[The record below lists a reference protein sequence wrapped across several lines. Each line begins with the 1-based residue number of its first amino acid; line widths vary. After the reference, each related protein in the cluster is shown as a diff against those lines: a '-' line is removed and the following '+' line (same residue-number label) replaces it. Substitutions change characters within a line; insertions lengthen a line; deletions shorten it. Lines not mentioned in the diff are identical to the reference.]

1 MIRRSGCKLPEGVDS
16 VDERIRTLLDAG
28 DVDIAATELLRG
40 HGPEILRY
48 FHSLLRD
55 EDAAGDAFAMF
66 SERVWRG
73 LSAFKGESSLLTW
86 CYSVAWNVATRQFR
100 DPYRR
105 RRRALESTAY
115 AHLVE
120 EVRTTTLPHLRTE
133 VKAGMARLRE
143 SLDPE
148 DRTLLYLRIDRE
160 MSWKGVAQVL
170 AADGRVREEQALR
183 KRFERI
189 KERLRR
195 IAKQEGL
202 LGT

>member
-1 MIRRSGCKLPEGVDS
+1 
-16 VDERIRTLLDAG
+16 
-28 DVDIAATELLRG
+28 
-40 HGPEILRY
+40 
-48 FHSLLRD
+48 
-55 EDAAGDAFAMF
+55 
-66 SERVWRG
+66 VWRG